1 MDKSVYERFLSL
13 DERHF
18 WRAGKRSLVMQ
29 WLRAHLG
36 ESHPPLRLLDVGGA
50 TSLVTREMSAFGEV
64 TVVEPEA
71 SCVALLAED
80 PRVRAV
86 QGGLPGLP
94 VAGPF
99 DVITLLDVLEHLDD
113 DLGGLRELFAHLRP
127 GGLLLLTVPAYQW
140 MWSDH
145 DVVLHH
151 KRRYT
156 LGRLEAVVR
165 NAGFE
170 VLRSSY
176 YTSLLLPLMAAQ
188 RLFSRVK
195 PKRRADAGH
204 PEYDVKLPAAPLNE
218 ALSAAMCLE
227 RGLLAKTSL
236 PAGGAV
242 IALCRRPLRS

>member
-13 DERHF
+13 DEHHF
-18 WRAGKRSLVMQ
+18 WRAGKRQLVMT

-36 ESHPPLRLLDVGGA
+36 ESHAPLRLLDVGGA
-50 TSLVTREMSAFGEV
+50 TSLVTREMTAFGEV

-71 SCVALLAED
+71 SCVALLAGD

-94 VAGPF
+94 VSGPF

-113 DLGGLRELFAHLRP
+113 DLGGLRELFGHLRP

-140 MWSDH
+140 MWSQH

-151 KRRYT
+151 RRRYT
-156 LGRLEAVVR
+156 LGRLESVVR
-165 NAGFE
+165 AAGFE

-188 RLFSRVK
+188 RLASRLGSSK
-195 PKRRADAGH
+195 SANGRH
-204 PEYDVKLPAAPLNE
+204 PEYDVKLPAAPLNA
-218 ALSAAMCLE
+218 ALSAAMRVE
-227 RGLLAKTSL
+227 RGLLRQIRL

-242 IALCRRPLRS
+242 IALCRRPVG

>member
-18 WRAGKRSLVMQ
+18 WRRAKRELVLQ
-29 WLRAHLG
+29 WLGEALG

-50 TSLVTREMSAFGEV
+50 TSLVTRELSAHGEV

-71 SCVALLAED
+71 SCVDLLAGD
-80 PRVRAV
+80 TRVRAV

-94 VAGPF
+94 VEGPF

-113 DLGGLRELFAHLRP
+113 DLGSLRELFSLLRP

-140 MWSDH
+140 MWSEH

-151 KRRYT
+151 RRRYT
-156 LGRLEAVVR
+156 LGRLTAVVR
-165 NAGFE
+165 NSDFE
-170 VLRSSY
+170 ILRSSY
-176 YTSLLLPLMAAQ
+176 YTSLLLPVMAAQ
-188 RLFSRVK
+188 RVASRVK
-195 PKRRADAGH
+195 PKRRAAGEH
-204 PEYDVKLPAAPLNE
+204 PEYDVKVPAAPLNT
-218 ALSAAMCLE
+218 ALSAAMRLE
-227 RGLLAKTSL
+227 RGLLGHARL

-242 IALCRRPLRS
+242 IALCRRPLA